1 MGKAKVT
8 IINPASGGKGVY
20 FKDVAGMQEAKQEVM
35 EFVDY
40 LKRPQKYQALGA
52 RVWSIIFQFIKFKRN
67 LMVNFIQSG
76 SKRSTFTRS
85 TWVW

>member
-1 MGKAKVT
+1 MNLYTSTCNCILQFQMGKAKVT
-8 IINPASGGKGVY
+8 IISPTSGGKGVY

-52 RVWSIIFQFIKFKRN
+52 RV
-67 LMVNFIQSG
+67 
-76 SKRSTFTRS
+76 
-85 TWVW
+85 

>member
-52 RVWSIIFQFIKFKRN
+52 RVWHIFIYLKES
-67 LMVNFIQSG
+67 LV
-76 SKRSTFTRS
+76 
-85 TWVW
+85 